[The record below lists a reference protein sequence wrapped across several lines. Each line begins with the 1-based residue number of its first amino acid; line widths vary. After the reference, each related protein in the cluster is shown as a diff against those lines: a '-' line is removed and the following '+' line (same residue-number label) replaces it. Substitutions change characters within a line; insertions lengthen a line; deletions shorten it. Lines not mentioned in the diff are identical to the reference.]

1 MHAVSTLIWAAAAT
15 PDPTPS
21 PSWTAPPPELVTP
34 GPAGFFAIAIIAL
47 ALVFLAADM
56 LRRVRRAR
64 YRDDANEALDAEQA
78 AAEAQGNAAA
88 EASTIDDQDIDADE
102 SDADESDAK

>member
-1 MHAVSTLIWAAAAT
+1 MHAVSVLILAAVTT

-34 GPAGFFAIAIIAL
+34 GPAGFLVIAL
-47 ALVFLAADM
+47 IAVALVFLAGDM

-64 YRDDANEALDAEQA
+64 YRADANELLDAEQA
-78 AAEAQGNAAA
+78 AAEAAGASSGEQGRDPRDNDA
-88 EASTIDDQDIDADE
+88 DDIDPDGRGRN
-102 SDADESDAK
+102 